1 MPRRRGVSP
10 AGCAGHADGE
20 TGGVS
25 GPLMP
30 FWAFL
35 PFIAPNGA
43 ERQKQPIYASV
54 SVLKPGK
61 IPDQKMVNFSILQ
74 NRIFLFAYMGIFWSE
89 ATTVFSIKSCHM
101 TRVLKTVSGRN
112 FAHFQQI
119 SSGRKNAE
127 FHLFSSG
134 WKFWPAF
141 ALAAP
146 GNGTQSRAK
155 QNFLK

>member
-1 MPRRRGVSP
+1 M
-10 AGCAGHADGE
+10 
-20 TGGVS
+20 
-25 GPLMP
+25 
-30 FWAFL
+30 
-35 PFIAPNGA
+35 
-43 ERQKQPIYASV
+43 
-54 SVLKPGK
+54 LKPGK
-61 IPDQKMVNFSILQ
+61 ITDQKMMNFSILQ

-141 ALAAP
+141 ALAHREMERSP
-146 GNGTQSRAK
+146 E
-155 QNFLK
+155 QNKIFLK

>member
-1 MPRRRGVSP
+1 M
-10 AGCAGHADGE
+10 
-20 TGGVS
+20 
-25 GPLMP
+25 
-30 FWAFL
+30 
-35 PFIAPNGA
+35 
-43 ERQKQPIYASV
+43 
-54 SVLKPGK
+54 
-61 IPDQKMVNFSILQ
+61 NFSILQ

-141 ALAAP
+141 ALAHREMERSP
-146 GNGTQSRAK
+146 E
-155 QNFLK
+155 QNKIFFEIMLTF